1 MKRIILQLWN
11 LLSPYKLNIIIIVFC
26 LVISAGFS
34 LLLPLI
40 SSSIMDDGFIA
51 GDKPLLIKLVLIM
64 LLLNLLSIILDLVRE
79 KIRISMQNQL
89 NFNLSKQAVDH
100 LYQIKIDYFN
110 RKNHSQIFNMIH
122 TDIDSI
128 CQIADHNLFFA
139 FTQIFT
145 VCGGAIGLFIL
156 NYKLAILVMLL
167 IPIKYIIT
175 SFFSKKIKSTMCKF
189 IKSSE
194 NYAKWFGDTFTS
206 IRDVKLFD
214 LKNKK
219 AQEFAITKNDE
230 IIQSKKFSCINIY
243 STAVDKG
250 LVQLMISILYI
261 FGAIQVFSL
270 EITLGS
276 ILAFIT
282 YSVYVISPI
291 TAIVNIKQHLYQIFP
306 SINRFNEFM
315 SLEEDKIG
323 HILTLYNYDI
333 VFDSVTFS
341 YDKNNCALNNVSFK
355 IPQNSR
361 LAIVGHNGSGKTTI
375 LNLLLRLYEV
385 NKGAIYLSGYDI
397 ADIDLSLYRNL
408 FSVVSQEVYLFN
420 DTIRNNICLYKS
432 YSEEKINEVIKLCG
446 LSELIKEKTLDYI
459 IGDKGSLLSGGQKQK
474 ISLARAIIRDAP
486 IFILDEATSNTDA
499 ISENF
504 IITKVL
510 SSLKNKTIITI
521 SHNNTYLHENDLI
534 LLLNKG
540 TIVAYGKYDELIKSN
555 SNFKKFIEYRQ

>member
-1 MKRIILQLWN
+1 
-11 LLSPYKLNIIIIVFC
+11 
-26 LVISAGFS
+26 
-34 LLLPLI
+34 
-40 SSSIMDDGFIA
+40 
-51 GDKPLLIKLVLIM
+51 
-64 LLLNLLSIILDLVRE
+64 
-79 KIRISMQNQL
+79 
-89 NFNLSKQAVDH
+89 
-100 LYQIKIDYFN
+100 
-110 RKNHSQIFNMIH
+110 
-122 TDIDSI
+122 
-128 CQIADHNLFFA
+128 
-139 FTQIFT
+139 
-145 VCGGAIGLFIL
+145 
-156 NYKLAILVMLL
+156 
-167 IPIKYIIT
+167 
-175 SFFSKKIKSTMCKF
+175 
-189 IKSSE
+189 
-194 NYAKWFGDTFTS
+194 
-206 IRDVKLFD
+206 
-214 LKNKK
+214 
-219 AQEFAITKNDE
+219 
-230 IIQSKKFSCINIY
+230 
-243 STAVDKG
+243 
-250 LVQLMISILYI
+250 
-261 FGAIQVFSL
+261 
-270 EITLGS
+270 
-276 ILAFIT
+276 
-282 YSVYVISPI
+282 
-291 TAIVNIKQHLYQIFP
+291 
-306 SINRFNEFM
+306 M

-446 LSELIKEKTLDYI
+446 LSELIKEKPLDYI
-459 IGDKGSLLSGGQKQK
+459 IGDKGSLLCSVQKKK

-555 SNFKKFIEYRQ
+555 SNFKEFIEYRQ